1 MMTCSSTLEIAEVVG
16 EFPFQLNQSCVSQ
29 GHPFTRPIQVES
41 HQPFKPK
48 NPQTQGTNLY
58 PTIYSKINYIP
69 PNGKNDGKHPDSHQ
83 LKSQL
88 LGYLSSPLTPVF
100 YPNHH
105 TILTSNICVLKMDH
119 DASKKR
125 ASCFGLAKKGGL
137 CVMCFGGNKESTSK
151 LEIASL
157 I

>member
-1 MMTCSSTLEIAEVVG
+1 MITCSSTLEIVLGSSLSKSTKAACLRDILSPG
-16 EFPFQLNQSCVSQ
+16 QSKLKVINPLRQ
-29 GHPFTRPIQVES
+29 KTL
-41 HQPFKPK
+41 KPRER
-48 NPQTQGTNLY
+48 
-58 PTIYSKINYIP
+58 IYIP
-69 PNGKNDGKHPDSHQ
+69 PSTQKSIISHQMGKIMRKHPDSHQ

-105 TILTSNICVLKMDH
+105 TIPTSNICVLKMDH

-125 ASCFGLAKKGGL
+125 ASCFGLAKNGGI